1 LGLRRSG
8 CSVFCLFQA
17 ASAKKQENRP
27 PKNNKENV
35 LFRPVGTTT
44 ATKGLT
50 MLVGAN
56 GSSFLLKLTPVS
68 GQ

>member
-1 LGLRRSG
+1 MDMSFTIRDLWLK
-8 CSVFCLFQA
+8 A
-17 ASAKKQENRP
+17 DI
-27 PKNNKENV
+27 
-35 LFRPVGTTT
+35 GTTT

-50 MLVGAN
+50 VLVGAN